1 MPAVFA
7 KPIMSP
13 AYFGAMSMW
22 LSAQPPRENAAQPNA
37 SDAVIEQVVALRE
50 LGIISKPNAVPSI
63 PMLLMIFRA
72 AGHE

>member
-1 MPAVFA
+1 
-7 KPIMSP
+7 
-13 AYFGAMSMW
+13 MW